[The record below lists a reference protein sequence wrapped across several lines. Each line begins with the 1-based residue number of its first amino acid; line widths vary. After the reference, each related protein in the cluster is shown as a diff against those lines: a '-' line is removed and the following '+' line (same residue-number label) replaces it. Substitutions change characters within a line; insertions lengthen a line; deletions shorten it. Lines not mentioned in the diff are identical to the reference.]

1 MKGKLIIM
9 TGLLHHTQENR
20 QSQAG
25 LGVIQEYR
33 GFHLRI
39 AGFIMIL
46 LLLSTMSAMAQ
57 ISISVTGFPVF
68 DTSSL
73 MITEAGL
80 DFNSSISESSP
91 NTYVNIRHTTN
102 NFDYVVQ
109 VSLAEQVGQSS
120 LWVKRAGAGT
130 KPGGGGGAGQL
141 TGGQDFM
148 MISTQQQTFFQGKQ
162 ERVNIPVQFDLQN
175 ISVTNPAGTLV
186 YSVLFTVV
194 QQ

>member
-1 MKGKLIIM
+1 M
-9 TGLLHHTQENR
+9 TGFLHVTQGTR
-20 QSQAG
+20 YSQPG
-25 LGVIQEYR
+25 STLIQER
-33 GFHLRI
+33 RASPFRLSGLVMMMF
-39 AGFIMIL
+39 
-46 LLLSTMSAMAQ
+46 LLSTVSAMAQ
-57 ISISVTGFPVF
+57 ISISVTGSPVF

-120 LWVKRAGAGT
+120 LWVKRAGAGV
-130 KPGGGGGAGQL
+130 KPGGGGGPGQIS
-141 TGGQDFM
+141 GGEESFV
-148 MISTQQQTFFQGKQ
+148 ISTQPRTFFQGKQ
-162 ERVNIPVQFDLQN
+162 ERVNIPIQFSMQN